1 MQIASVVFDSLAM
14 TIAVAYAKLYF
25 LMENSPPL
33 VLKSAS
39 APKRNAHFLFSVK
52 GGIRAVP
59 KVSDEHVQARKKQIL
74 AAAAL
79 RFSRK
84 GFHRTTIQDICEE
97 ASLSPGAIYR
107 YFSGKGK
114 IITAMAEGK
123 MLRNL
128 AAIKSIKESMSGDM
142 GKTFEELAKS
152 FFGGLEKDGKDSLRL
167 DVELWAEALRDPRV
181 LKFVRNSVDT
191 QVGSL
196 AEMIKA
202 AQEREIFSKDVN
214 ALAVAQALASLYR
227 GMILLKSM
235 DDTVN
240 VGEYV
245 RTVLIMVRSMVKR

>member
-1 MQIASVVFDSLAM
+1 MEIPFFGGNFVSIGIKISLSSQKERSFF
-14 TIAVAYAKLYF
+14 IF
-25 LMENSPPL
+25 
-33 VLKSAS
+33 
-39 APKRNAHFLFSVK
+39 HG

-114 IITAMAEGK
+114 IITAMAEEK

-128 AAIKSIKESMSGDM
+128 AAIKSVKESMDGDM

-152 FFGGLEKDGKDSLRL
+152 FFGGLEKDSKDSLRL

-196 AEMIKA
+196 AEMIKS
-202 AQEREIFSKDVN
+202 AQERGTFSNDVD
-214 ALAVAQALASLYR
+214 ALAVAQILASLFR

-245 RTVLIMVRSMVKR
+245 KTVLTMVRSLVKRKGQEI

>member
-1 MQIASVVFDSLAM
+1 M
-14 TIAVAYAKLYF
+14 
-25 LMENSPPL
+25 
-33 VLKSAS
+33 
-39 APKRNAHFLFSVK
+39 
-52 GGIRAVP
+52 P
-59 KVSDEHVQARKKQIL
+59 KVSEDHVKARKKQIL
-74 AAAAL
+74 TAAAI

-84 GFHRTTIQDICEE
+84 GFHRTTMQDICEE

-114 IITAMAEGK
+114 IITAIAEEK

-128 AAIKSIKESMSGDM
+128 AAIKSIKEGMSGDM
-142 GKTFEELAKS
+142 GKTFEDLAKA
-152 FFGGLEKDGKDSLRL
+152 FFGNLEKDGKDSLRL

-181 LKFVRNSVDT
+181 LKFVRNSVDS

-196 AEMIKA
+196 AEMIKS
-202 AQEREIFSKDVN
+202 AQDRGMFFKDVD
-214 ALAVAQALASLYR
+214 ALAVAQALASLFR

-245 RTVLIMVRSMVKR
+245 KTILIMVRSLVKR

>member
-1 MQIASVVFDSLAM
+1 M
-14 TIAVAYAKLYF
+14 
-25 LMENSPPL
+25 
-33 VLKSAS
+33 
-39 APKRNAHFLFSVK
+39 
-52 GGIRAVP
+52 P
-59 KVSDEHVQARKKQIL
+59 KVSEEHVQARKKQIL
-74 AAAAL
+74 TAAAL

-84 GFHRTTIQDICEE
+84 GFHRTTMQDICEE

-114 IITAMAEGK
+114 IITAMAEEK

-128 AAIKSIKESMSGDM
+128 TAIKSVKESMNGDM
-142 GKTFEELAKS
+142 GKTFEDLAEA
-152 FFGGLEKDGKDSLRL
+152 FFGGLEKDSKDSLRL

-196 AEMIKA
+196 AEMIKS
-202 AQEREIFSKDVN
+202 AQEREMFSKDVD
-214 ALAVAQALASLYR
+214 ALAMAQALASLFR

-235 DDTVN
+235 DESVN

-245 RTVLIMVRSMVKR
+245 KTALAMVHSLVKK